1 MKNLIL
7 LFIAMVFASCTP
19 VPVEQPTSGS
29 LSNAFSSNEVSRII
43 NRSQI
48 NENLA
53 QLNQSSD
60 GQVEF
65 VIGAQSDPSNKDQFW
80 HMGEI
85 LLDGKYEVTIP
96 AQLSIRGLFKSEALY
111 MGFDNLYCSY
121 EYLKQEKVFE
131 LESCFL
137 KDGDIEE
144 YYSSNKYIVSE
155 KIFIHIE
162 ESGDQVSDADIE
174 AIVVAEAIVENDEDL
189 NFPVVVEEDVSDEVS
204 NEVSDEQVEVVVD
217 EEVVVVDVPEE
228 NDVSD
233 EVVVE
238 EDDAEVEVVDSDD
251 QDEVLEQ
258 VDSAKEG
265 CQPDREH
272 SLRKCLKTLPSYKL
286 IKFLAKGYLHACRLQ
301 DKKYSSDEV
310 DRIHKHF
317 SPMILSYHD
326 RCRLNELPYY
336 VIDKI
341 MHHCRHRKFRKH
353 RHHKKFRKLKKRIK
367 RRRKHHHS
375 HHAGWWF

>member
-1 MKNLIL
+1 MKSLIL
-7 LFIAMVFASCTP
+7 LIIAMTFVACTP
-19 VPVEQPTSGS
+19 VPVEQQKSGS
-29 LSNAFSSNEVSRII
+29 ISDDFSSSEVSRII

-53 QLNQSSD
+53 HLNQSND

-111 MGFDNLYCSY
+111 MGFDNLYCLY

-137 KDGDIEE
+137 KDGEVEE
-144 YYSSNKYIVSE
+144 YYSSNKFIVSE

-174 AIVVAEAIVENDEDL
+174 AIVVAQAIVESDEDL
-189 NFPVVVEEDVSDEVS
+189 NFPVVVEEDVVG
-204 NEVSDEQVEVVVD
+204 EVSDDQVEVVVD
-217 EEVVVVDVPEE
+217 EEVVVVDVPVE
-228 NDVSD
+228 NEVDE

-251 QDEVLEQ
+251 QDVVLEQ

-272 SLRKCLKTLPSYKL
+272 SLRKCLKTLPAYKL

-341 MHHCRHRKFRKH
+341 MHHCRHQKFRKH
-353 RHHKKFRKLKKRIK
+353 RHHKKFRKLRKRIK
-367 RRRKHHHS
+367 RRRKHLILTM
-375 HHAGWWF
+375 